1 MAIYSFQCNI
11 VARGQRLNNAVA
23 HSAYI
28 NRIDDKNEKD
38 GTSWRYAHKSDD
50 IAFSDVLLPIGAS
63 NYFKNPSY
71 LWNAVEQKEN
81 RSNSRLARAFI
92 IALPNELTLE
102 QNKELVEHFIKENF
116 TKVGMIANY
125 AIHKDKE
132 DNIHCHI
139 MTTTRELDPSGN
151 QFAKNNVIGREW
163 NNKENVEKWRLSW
176 EDNTNNYL
184 QKYNHETRIDR
195 RTLNAQLLEATEYF
209 ENNPTP
215 ENFKR
220 IVLLDRPAFKRVP
233 QKSIKEEQS
242 KRIEIKKQIEMKA
255 EKEYKRFNDLLKAP
269 EPIIIE
275 NKNPDPIV
283 RRPRRKKQNNEIIPL
298 VPVSAVGAENTSEP
312 KKAKEYVYKIP
323 FKERL
328 RSRLEYLANKRRVKK
343 QNKEIKN
350 KIKKG
355 EFWNAAV
362 FTDSQKM
369 ANTDHLALTEYKSYK
384 DTLKD
389 NFANRLFEKGKFSG
403 SRKDYDVS
411 LTKDHK
417 LVVRP
422 RVKGDYSIK

>member
-195 RTLNAQLLEATEYF
+195 RTLNAQLLDATEYF

>member
-28 NRIDDKNEKD
+28 NRIDDKNVKD
-38 GTSWRYAHKSDD
+38 GTSWRYAQKADD
-50 IAFSDVLLPIGAS
+50 IAFSNVLLPSGAS
-63 NYFKNPSY
+63 NDFKNPSY

-102 QNKELVEHFIKENF
+102 QNKELVENFIKENF

-151 QFAKNNVIGREW
+151 QFAKNNVLGREW
-163 NNKENVEKWRLSW
+163 NNKDNMEKWRLAW
-176 EDNTNNYL
+176 EDNTNAYL
-184 QKYNHETRIDR
+184 KKYNHKSRIDR
-195 RTLNAQLLEATEYF
+195 RTLNDQLLEATEDF
-209 ENNPTP
+209 EKNPTA
-215 ENFKR
+215 ENYKR
-220 IVLLDRPAFKRVP
+220 VFLLDRPAFKRVS
-233 QKSIKEEQS
+233 QKSLKEEQS
-242 KRIEIKKQIEMKA
+242 KRIKIKKQIEIKS
-255 EKEYKRFNDLLKAP
+255 EKECKRFKDILNAH
-269 EPIIIE
+269 ESIIIE
-275 NKNPDPIV
+275 NRNPDPVV
-283 RRPRRKKQNNEIIPL
+283 RRPRQKKQNNEIIPL
-298 VPVSAVGAENTSEP
+298 VPFSAVNTENTSEP
-312 KKAKEYVYKIP
+312 KKTKEYVYKIP

-328 RSRLEYLANKRRVKK
+328 RSRLVYLANKRKVQK
-343 QNKEIKN
+343 QNKEIEN

-369 ANTDHLALTEYKSYK
+369 ANTDHLASKEYKSYK

-389 NFANRLFEKGKFSG
+389 NFANRLFEKGNFSG

>member
-63 NYFKNPSY
+63 DDFRNPSY

-92 IALPNELTLE
+92 IALPNELTLG
-102 QNKELVEHFIKENF
+102 QNKELIEDFIKENF
-116 TKVGMIANY
+116 TSVGMIANY
-125 AIHKDKE
+125 AIHEDKK

-139 MTTTRELDPSGN
+139 LTTTRELDPSG
-151 QFAKNNVIGREW
+151 QHFAKNNVIGRQW

-176 EDNTNNYL
+176 ENNTNIYL
-184 QKYNHETRIDR
+184 KKYNHESRIDR
-195 RTLNAQLLEATEYF
+195 RTLNAQLLEAAKHF

-215 ENFKR
+215 ENYKR
-220 IVLLDRPAFKRVP
+220 IVLLDRPAFKRVS

-242 KRIEIKKQIEMKA
+242 KRIEIKMQIEMKA
-255 EKEYKRFNDLLKAP
+255 EKEYKRFKDLLNAP

-275 NKNPDPIV
+275 NKNPDPVV

-298 VPVSAVGAENTSEP
+298 APVYAVGAENTSEL

-328 RSRLEYLANKRRVKK
+328 KSRFEYLANKRRVQK

-355 EFWNAAV
+355 EFWNASI
-362 FTDSQKM
+362 FTDSKKM
-369 ANTDHLALTEYKSYK
+369 ANTDHLASKEYKSYK

-417 LVVRP
+417 LIVRP

>member
-28 NRIDDKNEKD
+28 NRIDDKNVKD
-38 GTSWRYAHKSDD
+38 GTSWRYAQKADD
-50 IAFSDVLLPIGAS
+50 IAFSNVLLPSGAS
-63 NYFKNPSY
+63 NDFKNPSY

-102 QNKELVEHFIKENF
+102 QNKELTEHFIKENF
-116 TKVGMIANY
+116 TSVGMIANY

-132 DNIHCHI
+132 NNIHCHI
-139 MTTTRELDPSGN
+139 MTTTRELDPSGQ